1 MEAVD
6 ELVRIRI
13 PASTEHAG
21 IYAIHADVPW
31 HCISCARREAN
42 LFNGRSYDG
51 SRALSV
57 TQWKNPCDQIET
69 YVAIRQWLNFRAELE
84 YQTEQ

>member
-42 LFNGRSYDG
+42 RSMVAPTM
-51 SRALSV
+51 ALARS
-57 TQWKNPCDQIET
+57 
-69 YVAIRQWLNFRAELE
+69 A
-84 YQTEQ
+84 